1 MSYDRYQKFRNNG
14 TIGIVPGIKL
24 TVKPTDEYV
33 QYELNKSRLDLISYE
48 YYGDANYD
56 WLIMLANPQ
65 FGSLEYMIPDGE
77 IIRVP
82 FPLSDTIKDYEYQI
96 EKYNKLYK

>member
-1 MSYDRYQKFRNNG
+1 MSYDRYQKFRSNG

-24 TVKPTDEYV
+24 SVKPTDEYV
-33 QYELNKSRLDLISYE
+33 EYILNKSRLDLLSYE

-56 WLIMLANPQ
+56 WLIMMANPQ

-77 IIRVP
+77 IIRIP
-82 FPLSDTIKDYEYQI
+82 YPLSDTIKDYEYQI
-96 EKYNKLYK
+96 EKYNTLYK